1 MKMSHYLLM
10 CRSLTYAQ
18 RAARMLER
26 YGITAIVTKG
36 PQGLSAEGCA
46 YCVKISER
54 RLADAV
60 QVIRNAGM
68 GPVKIYLSDER
79 GFVREVEA

>member
-1 MKMSHYLLM
+1 MSYYLLM

-18 RAARMLER
+18 RTARILER

-60 QVIRNAGM
+60 QAVHNAGM
-68 GPVKIYLSDER
+68 EPLRIYLSDDR
-79 GFVREVEA
+79 GFVREVKA

>member
-1 MKMSHYLLM
+1 MSYYLLM

-18 RAARMLER
+18 RTARILER

-60 QVIRNAGM
+60 QAVRNAGM
-68 GPVKIYLSDER
+68 EPLRIYLSDDR
-79 GFVREVEA
+79 GFVREVKA

>member
-1 MKMSHYLLM
+1 MSHYLLM

-18 RAARMLER
+18 RTARILER

-54 RLADAV
+54 RLSDAV
-60 QVIRNAGM
+60 KVIKNSGL
-68 GPVKIYLSDER
+68 GPLKIYLSNDV
-79 GFVREVEA
+79 GLLQEVEQ